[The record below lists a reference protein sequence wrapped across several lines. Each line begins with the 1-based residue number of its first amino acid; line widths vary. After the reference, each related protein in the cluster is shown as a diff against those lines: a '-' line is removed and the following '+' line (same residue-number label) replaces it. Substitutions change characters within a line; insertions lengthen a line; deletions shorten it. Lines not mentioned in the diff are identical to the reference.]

1 VSGDGARSDPAGVD
15 GGSPDYGWREVNA
28 RLEAGLIDWRQA
40 LDELFERGLI
50 RKALGITPARDPEQ
64 GQHVVFVLEIA
75 RDMLVPGP
83 RLLHAIEDSIGYGAR
98 GGRIYRPVSDRVLWD
113 TGAFSTE
120 FPHDASL
127 AEDRTEDE
135 P

>member
-1 VSGDGARSDPAGVD
+1 MNGDRATSQPH
-15 GGSPDYGWREVNA
+15 GGERGNPENDWREVNA
-28 RLEAGLIDWRQA
+28 RLEAGVIDWRQA

-50 RKALGITPARDPEQ
+50 RRAVGITPAGAPEP
-64 GQHVVFVLEIA
+64 GQHVVRVLEIA

-120 FPHDASL
+120 FPHDATP
-127 AEDRTEDE
+127 AQDRTEDE